1 MAVMTSAG
9 STFSASASLPATYD
23 ASGYNALTY
32 TAVGEVTD
40 MGEVGR
46 EYNIVN
52 HVPLGNRR
60 VQKLKGSYNSG
71 SITLQFGRDFSDA
84 GQVLLATARDSDS
97 QFSFRMVLQNGKKIY
112 FTGVVTSLKT
122 NVGSVD
128 NITGGSCQ
136 IELCTDTVEV

>member
-9 STFSASASLPATYD
+9 STFAASASLPATYD
-23 ASGYNALTY
+23 AAGYNALTY

-52 HVPLGNRR
+52 HVPLSNRR
-60 VQKLKGSYNSG
+60 VQKLKGSYNAG
-71 SITLQFGRDFSDA
+71 AITLQFGRDFSDA
-84 GQVLLATARDSDS
+84 GQTLLSAALASDN
-97 QFSFRMVLQNGKKIY
+97 QYSFRMTLQNGKKLY
-112 FTGVVTSLKT
+112 FTGVVTTQKT

-136 IELCTDTVEV
+136 IELCTDVVEV